1 MGQRSGTGVDKM
13 QPKSHVC
20 LTAVALCCILA
31 CLASRSNGANL
42 KIHCLDVGQGDCT
55 LIVSP
60 TGGTFLFDAGENGKG
75 NQVVI
80 PYLQSRGI
88 HALDYIGAS
97 HYHSDHIGGIDEVV
111 SNLGIDSVRVAVLDR
126 GWYYDTPT
134 YYDYAAAV
142 ASKRTTITDGQLIDL
157 GGGVTI
163 RCVAVNGNGL
173 LSPPFDD
180 TYDENDL
187 CVALLVSY
195 RDFDF
200 FVAGDLPGV
209 SSSLYHNIESSVAAE
224 IGAVEVYQVD
234 HHGSSS
240 SSNSDLVSTLL
251 PQVSVIS
258 VGDGNPYGH
267 PHQSTIDRLV
277 AYGSY
282 IYQTEGGSGGTI
294 PPGCGEV
301 VDGDIVIEVDSCY
314 FSVNTTDI
322 YEMCED
328 AIPISDVNEDDAYGE
343 PLLLG
348 QVVTILGIATVA
360 TGTFYPTDNDIVVED
375 ATGGVNVFKSGTTV
389 PSVSVGDSVK
399 VTGLVDVYFGLTRIT
414 SPSITIK
421 AADIGV
427 HDTLLVTTGAVAA
440 SGEAYEGSL
449 VRVSQCAITG
459 GSWPAEGSDGAVT
472 IDDGSGACTLFI
484 DKDTDIDGS
493 TPPDSAFDLVAIVS
507 QYDPSWPYLSGR
519 RLVPRSRDDVGPT
532 AGVFPPSGYSEGMAR
547 VLANPTTG
555 TLRIAFSEKVAGA
568 PKQIALYDVTGR
580 MLGQAAVAPG
590 PGLVEIGLNSLCGY
604 DPPCGIYLL
613 VVDAHDKRANLKI
626 VVIR

>member
-1 MGQRSGTGVDKM
+1 ME
-13 QPKSHVC
+13 PKSRACLVAVALGCFVVC
-20 LTAVALCCILA
+20 LTA
-31 CLASRSNGANL
+31 ASSGANL
-42 KIHCLDVGQGDCT
+42 KICCLDVGQGDCT

-60 TGGTFLFDAGENGKG
+60 TGGTLLFDAGENGKG
-75 NQVVI
+75 TQVVI
-80 PYLQSRGI
+80 PYLQTHGI

-111 SNLGIDSVRVAVLDR
+111 DYLGIDSVRVAVLDR
-126 GWYYDTPT
+126 GWWYDTPT
-134 YYDYAAAV
+134 YDDYAAAV
-142 ASKRTTITDGQLIDL
+142 APKRTTITDGQVIDL

-187 CVALLVSY
+187 SVALLLSY
-195 RDFDF
+195 GDFDF

-209 SSSLYHNIESSVAAE
+209 NSSLYHNIESSVAAE
-224 IGAVEVYQVD
+224 VGPVEVYQVD

-267 PHQSTIDRLV
+267 PHQSTIDRLA

-294 PPGCGEV
+294 PSGCGEV
-301 VDGDIVIEVDSCY
+301 VHGNVVIEVDSCHY
-314 FSVNTTDI
+314 TVNTTDI

-328 AIPISDVNEDDAYGE
+328 AIPISEVNADDAYGE

-348 QVVTILGIATVA
+348 QVVTIRGIATVA
-360 TGTFYPTDNDIVVED
+360 TGTFYPTDNDIFVQD
-375 ATGGVNVFKSGTTV
+375 ATGGVNVFKGGTTV
-389 PSVSVGDSVK
+389 PFVSVGDSVK
-399 VTGLVDVYFGLTRIT
+399 VTGLVDIYLGLTRIT
-414 SPSITIK
+414 SPAISIR
-421 AADIGV
+421 AAGIGV
-427 HDTLLVTTGAVAA
+427 RDTLLVTTGAIAA

-449 VRVSQCAITG
+449 VGISRCAITG
-459 GSWPAEGSDGAVT
+459 GSWPTEGHDGTVT

-493 TPPDSAFDLVAIVS
+493 APPDSTFDLVGIVS
-507 QYDPSWPYLSGR
+507 QYDTSWPYHSGY
-519 RLVPRSRDDVGPT
+519 RLLPRSTDDIGPT
-532 AGVFPPSGYSEGMAR
+532 AGVFPPSGYSAAMAR
-547 VLANPTTG
+547 VLSNPTKG
-555 TLRIAFSEKVAGA
+555 TFRIAFSERVAGM
-568 PKQIALYDVTGR
+568 PKQIALYEVTGR
-580 MLGQAAVAPG
+580 MLGQATMAPG
-590 PGLVEIGLNSLCGY
+590 PGLAEIALSSLCGY
-604 DPPCGIYLL
+604 DPPCGIYFLT
-613 VVDAHDKRANLKI
+613 VDAGGKRADLKM